1 MEKKKKEEK
10 PKMIKHGSYAGRGG
24 GTKEYM
30 KMLEEAAKAPVKIVK
45 PLDIKPEPPE
55 GVIKRV
61 LKKIGRTK

>member
-1 MEKKKKEEK
+1 MAEKKEK

-30 KMLEEAAKAPVKIVK
+30 KMLEDASREPVKVVK
-45 PLDIKPEPPE
+45 PKDIKPEPPE
-55 GVIKRV
+55 NVIKRV